1 MVPYNL
7 PYSKVFIGY
16 LGEIQNQNQVARGLA
31 QGEHLGRSVRE
42 AWEVHDSHPAA
53 VRALLRFI
61 YTAKVPEM
69 EENGMVVEVLK
80 LADFFEVLELKA
92 ASKEEMI
99 RWLFTSDFEYVLFQF
114 SCQVLQ
120 IYRHFFHFCAPFRCF
135 LQGPNPFIKSHTLT
149 FFLGFYYRVFHNT
162 GHYTELMRESKWK
175 TKRNPD

>member
-1 MVPYNL
+1 
-7 PYSKVFIGY
+7 
-16 LGEIQNQNQVARGLA
+16 VARGLA

-99 RWLFTSDFEYVLFQF
+99 RAGRPG
-114 SCQVLQ
+114 
-120 IYRHFFHFCAPFRCF
+120 RHQGRRHRLHQGAREGGDGERRLEGLC
-135 LQGPNPFIKSHTLT
+135 QGPARADGGDPGGHGGAHGPAL
-149 FFLGFYYRVFHNT
+149 RVSPVFVLSICPVT
-162 GHYTELMRESKWK
+162 I
-175 TKRNPD
+175 